1 MSHFW
6 LKFTLPFWRNVPRVK
21 KTVKK
26 IKLEGAW
33 GELEARSCFQRQSF
47 TKYLRQPLI
56 FMFSISV
63 FQGIF
68 TSTDKIF
75 ILVGRLSSTQYF
87 YEVLRFFWYFL
98 SLKLFSN
105 SYIRIYYKQSR
116 FVSHVV
122 KGNFAQNYQKV
133 SKYYEHDC
141 RFLENL
147 LAPITLQ
154 QS

>member
-26 IKLEGAW
+26 IKLEGVW

-87 YEVLRFFWYFL
+87 YEVLRFFWCFL

-105 SYIRIYYKQSR
+105 SYIPIYYKQSR

-122 KGNFAQNYQKV
+122 KGNFTQNYQKV